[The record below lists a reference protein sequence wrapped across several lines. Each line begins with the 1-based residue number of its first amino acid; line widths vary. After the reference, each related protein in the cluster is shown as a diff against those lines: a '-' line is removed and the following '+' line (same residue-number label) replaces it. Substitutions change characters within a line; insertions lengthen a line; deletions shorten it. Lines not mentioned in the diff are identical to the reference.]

1 MANFGNYGS
10 GKFNQIL
17 VKDLTVTDDVTI
29 SGDWAVTGTLAVTS
43 TSTFTGAVSID
54 DTTATTSGITGSLH
68 TDGGVGIAGALYV
81 GTTSALVGNVTVGSA
96 SGAGADVRFYGDLA
110 TADFFWDQDGDIN
123 GSLTLGAD
131 TKGVDFKAFDV
142 TTGNYLIWDQSADD
156 LLLVGTST
164 QFAVAG
170 TTNATTSTTGSLRT
184 AGGLG
189 VALNTFLGG
198 TTNFGGNVTGGVS
211 GTGVDVTL
219 YGDTAGC
226 DFFWDMNGATNT
238 GLLQLGASTTG
249 VDFIA
254 YGTTAANYLHWDHSG
269 DDLLLVGT
277 STQLAV
283 AGTTTSTNATT
294 GSLRTAGGLGVAGTA
309 NFGSTVGIIGAVTIS
324 PAAAGT
330 FLDFALET
338 EWVSGT
344 LIRADFGGAT
354 TLNDDVVGQL
364 MDFNTQVTM
373 TTDKD
378 VKVLQVKLPA
388 LSQTAAN
395 TTVITGIDLPT
406 AGALVQSSGAG
417 TITWKGV
424 NLQLPNTTA
433 SAGTVNSYGMY
444 ITQGTVT
451 SGTQYGIYMAGG
463 AAYLPMQVGVKAS
476 TSGSGLKIVGNGDN
490 SGGVQLYAD
499 DGGAAA
505 AGEVITPLRV
515 RYLLTAAQSGGVTQ
529 TATFSQLVTLGTTGA
544 PLVLNTGA
552 WRASY
557 VFAQL
562 GGTTI
567 QGGAEVVGINQ
578 ATTLAGNM
586 IVTSGRFSGV
596 DINIAGDGTITNNSV
611 CAALLIRSS
620 GTPVW
625 PNGLQ
630 VTSALVGINM
640 ATTTQG
646 VVSVVSALPANARGD
661 SFKYTCATPA
671 MTDGY
676 GAFETDL
683 TISGTATGHAA
694 AASTWVNIPSGATIP
709 NALNIYT
716 PHNDGI
722 WEDSAATLSGGIL
735 AFGARMQADI
745 GDASGWDIL
754 APWSINTS
762 KAITALIHS
771 ANPTVDLAYQAA
783 SPTAAAVGSIPFM
796 VANNGTVLYMRLY
809 TDATT

>member
-110 TADFFWDQDGDIN
+110 TADFFWDQDGDTN

-131 TKGVDFKAFDV
+131 TKGVDFKAFGV
-142 TTGNYLIWDQSADD
+142 TTGNYVIWDQSADD
-156 LLLVGTST
+156 LLLVGTAT
-164 QFAVAG
+164 QLGVAG
-170 TTNATTSTTGSLRT
+170 TT
-184 AGGLG
+184 
-189 VALNTFLGG
+189 
-198 TTNFGGNVTGGVS
+198 
-211 GTGVDVTL
+211 
-219 YGDTAGC
+219 
-226 DFFWDMNGATNT
+226 
-238 GLLQLGASTTG
+238 ASTT
-249 VDFIA
+249 
-254 YGTTAANYLHWDHSG
+254 TA
-269 DDLLLVGT
+269 
-277 STQLAV
+277 
-283 AGTTTSTNATT
+283 T
-294 GSLRTAGGLGVAGTA
+294 GSIHTAGGLGVAGA
-309 NFGSTVGIIGAVTIS
+309 MFIAGAIS
-324 PAAAGT
+324 VVPAAAGT
-330 FLDFALET
+330 FLDFLLET

-344 LIRADFGGAT
+344 LINADFASSTTFSGTVIGLNLDLGTNIVAT
-354 TLNDDVVGQL
+354 SERS
-364 MDFNTQVTM
+364 VTG
-373 TTDKD
+373 
-378 VKVLQVKLPA
+378 VAVKLPA
-388 LSQTAAN
+388 MTMDAASPAL
-395 TTVITGIDLPT
+395 VGLDISA
-406 AGALVQSSGAG
+406 AGAFTLTTSGTASWSG
-417 TITWKGV
+417 IEIG
-424 NLQLPNTTA
+424 LPNTTQT
-433 SAGTVNSYGMY
+433 AGAVTSYGVH

-451 SGTQYGIYMAGG
+451 SGTQYGIYMDGG
-463 AAYLPMQVGVKAS
+463 AAYLPMQVGVKAN
-476 TSGSGLKIVGNGDN
+476 TSGSGLKIVGSGDN

-671 MTDGY
+671 MSDGY
-676 GAFETDL
+676 GAFEVDL
-683 TISGTATGHAA
+683 TTSGTGTGNA
-694 AASTWVNIPSGATIP
+694 AASSSWVNIPTGVAASGGYIAART
-709 NALNIYT
+709 
-716 PHNDGI
+716 DGI
-722 WEDSAATLSGGIL
+722 WEAAGAQVSGAYL
-735 AFGARMQADI
+735 VFGAKMTADI
-745 GDASGWDIL
+745 GDTDFDRLVPFCLNSTQDMSALFMIGSPD
-754 APWSINTS
+754 S
-762 KAITALIHS
+762 KVGIVVAGGGNS
-771 ANPTVDLAYQAA
+771 
-783 SPTAAAVGSIPFM
+783 SAVGSAAMFIDSNDA
-796 VANNGTVLYMRLY
+796 VYYVKLYS
-809 TDATT
+809 DPAS